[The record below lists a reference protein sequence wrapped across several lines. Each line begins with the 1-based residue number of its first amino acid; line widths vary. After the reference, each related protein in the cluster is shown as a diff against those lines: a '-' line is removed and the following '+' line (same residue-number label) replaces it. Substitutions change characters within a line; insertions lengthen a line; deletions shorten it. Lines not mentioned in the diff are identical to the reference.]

1 MVQQFKD
8 PTLSLQWLGSP
19 RWHRFDPW
27 PGNFHMPQRKVFQIH
42 SGHVG
47 KAAPRCSRRVL
58 YFMLR
63 VPSTEKNHVI
73 VSAGLTRPEAP
84 RGAFA
89 RVPRFLQIGV
99 DSLAPLIRKA
109 LETIS

>member
-1 MVQQFKD
+1 
-8 PTLSLQWLGSP
+8 
-19 RWHRFDPW
+19 
-27 PGNFHMPQRKVFQIH
+27 
-42 SGHVG
+42 
-47 KAAPRCSRRVL
+47 
-58 YFMLR
+58 MLR
-63 VPSTEKNHVI
+63 VPSMEKNHVV

-89 RVPRFLQIGV
+89 RVPRFLQVGV